1 MIFVTVGT
9 DTNSFNR
16 LLKKVDELI
25 ENGKINEEVIMQIGN
40 SNYEP
45 KNAKWF
51 RFESYEIMKQLNQ
64 KARLVITHGGVGS
77 ILTALIF
84 GKPVFA
90 VPRLKKFK
98 EHVDDQQTELVKVLD
113 KEGYVKGI
121 FNLDRLEDEIKTFKV
136 RKMKSTKSLL
146 INELKK
152 QLSNYERQ
160 IE

>member
-25 ENGKINEEVIMQIGN
+25 GNEINEDVIMQIGH
-40 SNYEP
+40 STYEP

-51 RFESYEIMKQLNQ
+51 RFESYETMKQLNQ
-64 KARLVITHGGVGS
+64 KARIVITHGGVGS

-84 GKPVFA
+84 EKPVFA

-98 EHVDDQQTELVKVLD
+98 EHVDDQQTELVKILD

-121 FNLDRLEDEIKTFKV
+121 FDLDKLENEIKSFEAK
-136 RKMKSTKSLL
+136 KIKSTKKLL
-146 INELKK
+146 IKELKK
-152 QLSNYERQ
+152 YLSYYEKQ
-160 IE
+160 IK